1 MKQRKKRVQIYST
14 HNLFIYQTKH
24 STYAVEG
31 AVNGKRIR
39 QRYSTLEEAKGKCHS
54 LEEGSVHNV
63 VRTSL
68 TAQQVKDAE
77 VASHKL
83 PDGCSLM
90 DAVELL
96 MQSHSSLSVS
106 MLDAIDR
113 HLKTKEAKSLETYRQ
128 AKRLLGGL
136 SKHHAGTIQNLSR
149 EEAVKFMESVPAGSF
164 NHYLRACKGLYIWAE
179 KHQLV
184 RSNPF
189 IHISPK
195 ERLHRDVGLLS
206 CEEAKGLLG
215 ASESLYGGD
224 MLAYTSI
231 CLFAGLRPDSEM
243 KKLDWDAVNLDDAEI
258 RVTIGKTKTPRCVE
272 MPSNLVKWLRKCDK
286 TKPIW
291 PVNYRKKWAA
301 VKNQAGFCGG
311 VDPEADKE
319 LKPWVKDYTRH
330 TAISNKV
337 RTSGDIHA
345 SATWAGTSP
354 TMVKR
359 HYLSI
364 VSSSEAVEY
373 WNIKPLDTDI
383 CANVQKKTAQEAA
396 I

>member
-1 MKQRKKRVQIYST
+1 MKQRNKNVKIYST
-14 HNLFIYQTKH
+14 HSLFIYQTRFD
-24 STYAVEG
+24 SYAVEG
-31 AVNGKRIR
+31 VIRGKRIR
-39 QRYSTLEEAKGKCHS
+39 RRYNTLEEAKSNCLS
-54 LEEGSVHNV
+54 LEEGSAHNV

-96 MQSHSSLSVS
+96 LQSHSSLSVS
-106 MLDAIDR
+106 MLDAIDS

-136 SKHHAGTIQNLSR
+136 SKHHTGTIQSLSR

-179 KHQLV
+179 KQQLV

-195 ERLHRDVGLLS
+195 ERLHNDVGLLS
-206 CEEAKGLLG
+206 CAEAKRLL
-215 ASESLYGGD
+215 ASSESLYDGD
-224 MLAYTSI
+224 LLAYTSI

-243 KKLDWDAVNLDDAEI
+243 KKLTWDAVNLDDAEI

-301 VKNQAGFCGG
+301 VKNQAGFRGG
-311 VDPEADKE
+311 VDPEADKG

-337 RTSGDIHA
+337 RSSGDIHA
-345 SATWAGTSP
+345 TATWAGNSP
-354 TMVKR
+354 AMINR
-359 HYLSI
+359 HYLGL
-364 VSSSEAVEY
+364 VTSSDAIEY
-373 WNIKPLDTDI
+373 WSI
-383 CANVQKKTAQEAA
+383 
-396 I
+396 

>member
-1 MKQRKKRVQIYST
+1 MTQRKKHVKIYST

-39 QRYSTLEEAKGKCHS
+39 QRYSTLEEAKGRCHS
-54 LEEGSVHNV
+54 LEEGSSHNV

-77 VASHKL
+77 VATHKL
-83 PDGCSLM
+83 PEGCSLM

-113 HLKTKEAKSLETYRQ
+113 HLKTKEEKSLETYRQ

-136 SKHHAGTIQNLSR
+136 SDHHTGTIQSLSR
-149 EEAVKFMESVPAGSF
+149 EEAVKFMESVPSGSF

-184 RSNPF
+184 QSNPF
-189 IHISPK
+189 AHVSPK

-206 CEEAKGLLG
+206 CEEAKRLLG
-215 ASESLYGGD
+215 ASESLYDGD

-243 KKLDWDAVNLDDAEI
+243 KELLWDAVNLDDSEI

-272 MPSNLVKWLRKCDK
+272 MPSNLVKWLRKCDQS
-286 TKPIW
+286 KPIW
-291 PVNYRKKWAA
+291 PVNYRKKWA
-301 VKNQAGFCGG
+301 KIKTRAGFRGG
-311 VDPEADKE
+311 VDQDADKD

-330 TAISNKV
+330 TAISFKV
-337 RTSGDIHA
+337 RASGNIHA
-345 SATWAGTSP
+345 TATWAGNSP
-354 TMVKR
+354 AMINR
-359 HYLSI
+359 HYLGL

-373 WNIKPLDTDI
+373 WSI
-383 CANVQKKTAQEAA
+383 
-396 I
+396 

>member
-14 HNLFIYQTKH
+14 HNLFIYETKN

-39 QRYSTLEEAKGKCHS
+39 QRFSTLEEAKGKCHS
-54 LEEGSVHNV
+54 IEEGSAYNV

-83 PDGCSLM
+83 PDGCSLL
-90 DAVELL
+90 DAVELFNK
-96 MQSHSSLSVS
+96 SHSARSDSMGSV
-106 MLDAIDR
+106 IDR
-113 HLKTKEAKSLETYRQ
+113 HLQTKEGRSVETYRQ
-128 AKRLLGGL
+128 AKGLLGKL
-136 SKHHAGTIQNLSR
+136 HKYHTGTIQSLSR
-149 EEAVKFMESVPAGSF
+149 EEAVKFMESVPEGSF

-179 KHQLV
+179 KQQLV

-189 IHISPK
+189 IHISPR
-195 ERLHRDVGLLS
+195 ERLHNDVGLLS
-206 CEEAKGLLG
+206 CAEAKRLL
-215 ASESLYGGD
+215 ASSESLYDGEL
-224 MLAYTSI
+224 LAYTSI

-243 KKLDWDAVNLDDAEI
+243 KKLTWDAVNLDDAEI

-301 VKNQAGFCGG
+301 VKNQAGFRGG

-337 RTSGDIHA
+337 RSSGDIHA
-345 SATWAGTSP
+345 TATWAGNSP
-354 TMVKR
+354 AMINR
-359 HYLSI
+359 HYLGL
-364 VSSSEAVEY
+364 VTSSDAIEY
-373 WNIKPLDTDI
+373 WSI
-383 CANVQKKTAQEAA
+383 
-396 I
+396 

>member
-1 MKQRKKRVQIYST
+1 M
-14 HNLFIYQTKH
+14 
-24 STYAVEG
+24 
-31 AVNGKRIR
+31 NGKRIR
-39 QRYSTLEEAKGKCHS
+39 QRYRTLDEAKSKCHC
-54 LEEGSVHNV
+54 LEEGSSHHV

-68 TAQQVKDAE
+68 TEQQVKDAE

-83 PDGCSLM
+83 PDGCSLL

-136 SKHHAGTIQNLSR
+136 SDHHTGTIQSLSR
-149 EEAVKFMESVPAGSF
+149 EEAVKFIESVPAGSF

-179 KHQLV
+179 KHQMV

-189 IHISPK
+189 AHVSPK

-206 CEEAKGLLG
+206 CEEAKGLLD
-215 ASESLYGGD
+215 ASGSLYGGD

-243 KKLDWDAVNLDDAEI
+243 KELTWDAVNLDDAEI

-272 MPSNLVKWLRKCDK
+272 MPPNLVKWLGKCDQ

-291 PVNYRKKWAA
+291 PVNYRRKWAE
-301 VKNQAGFCGG
+301 VKNQAGFRGG
-311 VDPEADKE
+311 VDQDIDKE

-330 TAISNKV
+330 TAISNRV
-337 RTSGDIHA
+337 RDTGDIHT

-373 WNIKPLDTDI
+373 WSISP
-383 CANVQKKTAQEAA
+383 Q
-396 I
+396 